1 MKKTITIFFCLTF
14 ALSPVWMS
22 TVAVAET
29 VSTDTLPDESSTIRT
44 EETTISNQSSTN
56 SFSSSE
62 SNESIVENK
71 VKSSQETAKESK
83 KESEKKVVNFEVTF
97 QTDAKHSFSSK
108 REKII
113 IEKEEGSQ
121 LAISEIPIIDN
132 LTDFIGWEINGRI
145 YSEKEL
151 SEIKIAKSTTIQ
163 AIYKE
168 KTTRLA
174 TTKVDSSIKDII
186 STADKTKVIV
196 VPDPTESSNSYKE
209 YTANE
214 AGVRS
219 ALNDLYQNGSG
230 GDYVLYI
237 GTNVTLSAA
246 TVAKN
251 IPTIVT
257 AENAT
262 FYSLEGKVGTLT
274 ITGNPEDP
282 ISKDIAVPTGSKTL
296 SLGTTIHFGTSVQFR
311 NINYSGTD
319 MFMNGNSLTLNGG
332 SSGNGLTI
340 YGGTDSGDVTGNPVI
355 TIETTGTLTWKV
367 YGGNKTS
374 GTLNGNPSINVNNF
388 TRTINTVAGGAKS
401 GTVNGNI
408 FVHINN
414 SGGTI
419 TNVYGGGEGTSA
431 NPAHVTGNVETE
443 ITSDVASAGNKI
455 GTYHGG
461 VEYGNIQGSVMNT
474 ISGYGAW
481 NSTTLDY
488 FGGSKSGDI
497 GTIKNVS
504 AITSNLDTSK
514 FSGGSAEFAG
524 ANETSGTITG
534 NITNTIKAGTWGKG
548 SFNRIDGAGGM
559 GVTAVSL
566 TTGTDAAYDAMTKE
580 ARKEYAEKT
589 AKFKVYGNVST
600 KILEG
605 AISRSADNTGFT
617 RGAGYAGY
625 IEGNTSVEV
634 GTAHTDGSAGGEG
647 FVYGSNGGAYIAG
660 LPYLNT
666 NNSRSTG
673 TGAFDIV
680 GGGGS
685 NAARA
690 TNIYIY
696 GDTSAVLNNV
706 LARWT
711 YGGGFSGVIEGNTS
725 MTLNGGVVDTLEG
738 AGYTGKRIYGNSHA
752 TVNNGQVDWF
762 LSGGGWWDQKIVGDV
777 GVTVHDGTINA
788 SVGGTFGYTNDHI
801 ITGNS
806 KNYIYGGDFS
816 GKNHSSSVPTKEALA
831 GGPTYAG
838 SILGDSEL
846 TIDLRNYAG
855 KFGLPTGTNISGGIP
870 YDGTTKLG
878 TDATNKITLNIFTKP
893 GSDVLNGA
901 SIYGDGGRT
910 AGNTSSG
917 SIVMNIQATGSNVGN
932 FYATNYSNISSAKIL
947 RNVEMNIQG
956 STSVNGISGGNQSDN
971 FTNAIVGASSNKV
984 SINIGHNIDGT
995 DVYQKE
1001 PINVNGLGIINF
1013 TEMDITNGTKLM
1025 AVTGSIKNGLS
1036 ATAALHTGNYNTFG
1050 DITLSKG
1057 GGFGIASTNTSG
1069 FISAG
1074 KLTVRDE
1081 GTVESMPGTGKI
1093 NISDFE
1099 TPDESKDRLTWI
1111 ATSPAAS
1118 AMVASNGTWFGSTKA
1133 FQVLTVN
1140 PTIKNAESI
1149 KPMNFTGYDKT
1160 TGKTYIGDND
1170 VTKAG
1175 SGYGIALPGSF
1186 IDYEVETPGIAD
1198 GDGTISHD
1206 VTQVKEN
1213 NLPLTLDAW
1222 GTEVAGKSVKKGR
1235 LVIPTERGIFPTLT
1249 FTPETQTT
1257 GSWVY
1262 SGSIVSTKIGS
1273 TDEVIDEQPNSDA
1286 VDWTSPDGEYSYTV
1300 KVKYSNKAELSANN
1314 VFITEQEAS
1323 QITSKTDVNKYV
1335 SVTGRPFLNDDNIT
1349 EALLEAIRQPLAIDE
1364 VSRAHKISYSSGITD
1379 ANKVKE
1385 TYNLIVVRDDSS
1397 ISSDRSTAI
1406 YAKSARFLLE
1416 EANAL
1421 VDDTDLNTHTLAQVL
1436 FADGRASEKPTI
1448 DTNAFDSIKNTQQ
1461 SELVK
1466 NVSTKYSYSNGTI
1479 SIEKVVNVM
1488 IAGELKVV
1496 EIPSDVNFGNQMV
1509 SNRLKTYWPS
1519 IVGNLTVQDT
1529 RGSERDDWQM
1539 TVVETAPLTSGTT
1552 TLEETMYFSDGVA
1565 DRQLGPNAVIVEDT
1579 TLQQDGQFVIS
1590 DQWGETKDKGLKLK
1604 VPADKQRLGNY
1615 EGTLT
1620 WTLVSG
1626 PGN

>member
-1 MKKTITIFFCLTF
+1 MKKIATIFFSLV
-14 ALSPVWMS
+14 LVISPVWMS
-22 TVAVAET
+22 ATAVAET
-29 VSTDTLPDESSTIRT
+29 VTSDETVDESSVIET
-44 EETTISNQSSTN
+44 EEKTVSSQSSTN
-56 SFSSSE
+56 STSSSE
-62 SNESIVENK
+62 SSESIVGGSEG
-71 VKSSQETAKESK
+71 SSQEMVD
-83 KESEKKVVNFEVTF
+83 ESEKTLVHHVTF
-97 QTDAKHSFSSK
+97 LTDAKHNFSSNVTEIK
-108 REKII
+108 V
-113 IEKEEGSQ
+113 EKEDTSQ
-121 LAISEIPIIDN
+121 LTSEEIPAADQ
-132 LTDFIGWEINGRI
+132 LEDFLGWKIGDEL
-145 YSEKEL
+145 YSTKEL
-151 SEIKIAKSTTIQ
+151 QSLKITSDLTIISVFKEVKARSAK
-163 AIYKE
+163 
-168 KTTRLA
+168 LA
-174 TTKVDSSIKDII
+174 VNTSIKDVI
-186 STADKTKVIV
+186 SAADKTKVIV
-196 VPDPTESSNSYKE
+196 VPDPTDANNAYKE
-209 YTANE
+209 YAASS

-219 ALNDLYQNGSG
+219 ALNDLYQNGAG

-237 GTNVTLSAA
+237 GANVSLTGTGIQAKVVPA
-246 TVAKN
+246 TVDA
-251 IPTIVT
+251 T
-257 AENAT
+257 NAT
-262 FYSLEGKVGTLT
+262 FYALAGKVGTLT
-274 ITGNPEDP
+274 ITGNSDDP
-282 ISKDIAVPTGSKTL
+282 ITTDTAVPANSKTL
-296 SLGTTIHFGTSVQFR
+296 TFGTGTANSVYFGTSVIFR
-311 NINYSGTD
+311 NISYSGAK
-319 MFMNGNSLTLNGG
+319 MYMNGHNLTLTGG
-332 SSGNGLTI
+332 SSGNGFSV
-340 YGGTDSGDVTGNPVI
+340 YGGADNEDITGNPTI
-355 TIETTGTLTWKV
+355 TLDATGSGTWEFYGGNEAGGTLT
-367 YGGNKTS
+367 
-374 GTLNGNPSINVNNF
+374 GNPSIVINN
-388 TRTINTVAGGAKS
+388 TTGNIATLSGGAKS
-401 GTVNGNI
+401 GTVKGNI
-408 FVHINN
+408 TTTVTNTKGYINE
-414 SGGTI
+414 I
-419 TNVYGGGEGTSA
+419 YGAGVGTSA
-431 NPAHVTGNVETE
+431 APANTE
-443 ITSDVASAGNKI
+443 GTVNTTIDIKDSASGFLFNKFFG
-455 GTYHGG
+455 GTLF
-461 VEYGNIQGSVMNT
+461 GNITGPINSR
-474 ISGYGAW
+474 ISGYGGFRG
-481 NSTTLDY
+481 TTVR
-488 FGGSKSGDI
+488 FTGGSGTGDI
-497 GTIKNVS
+497 GTDVS
-504 AITSNLDTSK
+504 KDVITSLLDISLY
-514 FSGGSAEFAG
+514 SGTLDQFEG
-524 ANETSGTITG
+524 ANNISGTIKG
-534 NITNTIKAGTWGKG
+534 NITSTVTAGPTANSGG
-548 SFNRIDGAGGM
+548 INFFNGGAGESASRLTQSTM
-559 GVTAVSL
+559 GASNL
-566 TTGTDAAYDAMTKE
+566 TTYDAYTPE
-580 ARKEYAEKT
+580 QRQQLAEDA
-589 AKFKVYGNVST
+589 AKFKLYGNIYT
-600 KILEG
+600 KVTKGSIG
-605 AISRSADNTGFT
+605 NGTGYYVT
-617 RGAGYAGY
+617 AAGRAGY
-625 IEGNTSVEV
+625 IEGNTTIEL
-634 GTAHTDGSAGGEG
+634 GTYKGDGTVGGEG
-647 FVYGSNGGAYIAG
+647 LVYRGSKPA
-660 LPYLNT
+660 NT
-666 NNSRSTG
+666 DYSNSSNSRPYPVPL
-673 TGAFDIV
+673 DIV
-680 GGGGS
+680 GAGGNVGV
-685 NAARA
+685 RYP
-690 TNIYIY
+690 IYIK
-696 GDTSAVLNNV
+696 GNTKTIQNNTF
-706 LARWT
+706 ARWT
-711 YGGGFSGVIEGNTS
+711 YGGGFSGVVEGNTS
-725 MTLNGGVVDTLEG
+725 NVMNAGLVDTLEG
-738 AGYTGKRIYGNSHA
+738 GGFETDRIFGDTHA
-752 TVNNGQVDWF
+752 TVMNGQVDWF
-762 LSGGGWWDQKIVGDV
+762 LSGGGWSDSKIVGNV
-777 GVTVHDGTINA
+777 GVEVYDGVINA
-788 SVGGTFGYTNDHI
+788 SMGGTYGVGSHLV
-801 ITGNS
+801 TGNS
-806 KNYIYGGDFS
+806 DNYVYGGDFS
-816 GKNHSSSVPTKEALA
+816 GRTRYGNNGFSGGVTNSGTIA
-831 GGPTYAG
+831 GNAN
-838 SILGDSEL
+838 L
-846 TIDLRNYAG
+846 TIDLRNYDG
-855 KFGLPTGTNISGGIP
+855 DFKLPTGTSVTGGRP
-870 YDGTTKLG
+870 AGVNTNLG
-878 TDATNKITLNIFTKP
+878 TDENNTITLNIYAKP
-893 GSDVLNGA
+893 GVDSLAGA
-901 SIYGDGGRT
+901 NIYGDGGT
-910 AGNTSSG
+910 NAANTKSG
-917 SIVMNIQATGSNVGN
+917 KIIMNIQADGSTIGN
-932 FYATNYSNISSAKIL
+932 LYATQYSNLSNSKIL
-947 RNVEMNIQG
+947 RDVEVNLQG
-956 STSVNGISGGNQSDN
+956 AKSINGLSGGNQSDN
-971 FTNAIVGASSNKV
+971 FTNAIVAASTNKSV
-984 SINIGHNIDGT
+984 FTIGKNVDGLG
-995 DVYQKE
+995 VYQKE
-1001 PINVNGLGIINF
+1001 PINSSGIGVLNF
-1013 TEMDITNGTKLM
+1013 TSMNITNGLKLM
-1025 AVTGSIKNGLS
+1025 ASGGNVKNGSS
-1036 ATAALHTGNYNTFG
+1036 ATAANHGTTYNEFG
-1050 DITLSKG
+1050 DVHLSKG
-1057 GGFGIASTNTSG
+1057 GGLGISTTTG
-1069 FISAG
+1069 LISIG
-1074 KLTVRDE
+1074 KLTVEDE
-1081 GTVESMPGTGKI
+1081 GTVESPPGTGKI

-1186 IDYEVETPGIAD
+1186 IDYEVETPGVAD

-1257 GSWVY
+1257 GSWIY

-1349 EALLEAIRQPLAIDE
+1349 EALLEEIRQPLAIDE

-1448 DTNAFDSIKNTQQ
+1448 DTSAFDSIKNTQQ

-1539 TVVETAPLTSGTT
+1539 TVVETSPLTSGTT